1 MKQFAKAALAVFVG
15 VMVYDACNDA
25 LHAVIRRSKRKK
37 KKEKEQIK
45 YESYYS
51 PNKSRTIG
59 FKMKGEE

>member
-37 KKEKEQIK
+37 K
-45 YESYYS
+45 
-51 PNKSRTIG
+51 NKSNTSLITVLIKVGLSDSR
-59 FKMKGEE
+59 